1 MPFSASTTV
10 SGPKYCPFLT
20 TIRSYNQPVG
30 PLMTFLEVM
39 TTQAPEVKPSETTR
53 PISPTQ
59 IIVTT
64 ESTSTSP
71 VTSPVTTTEAIYLSP
86 EDLKKIPPGKHR
98 LREIRK
104 NVRRS
109 RGLKAACRKQ
119 ENKNKPVCRRYRLNL
134 KRHRRSLTGLDLQ
147 IFGF

>member
-1 MPFSASTTV
+1 ME
-10 SGPKYCPFLT
+10 
-20 TIRSYNQPVG
+20 
-30 PLMTFLEVM
+30 PLMTFIEVM
-39 TTQAPEVKPSETTR
+39 TTQAPEIKPTETTR
-53 PISPTQ
+53 PMSPTQ

-71 VTSPVTTTEAIYLSP
+71 VTSPMTSPLTTPKENSIYISP
-86 EDLKKIPPGKHR
+86 EDLKEIPPGKNR

-134 KRHRRSLTGLDLQ
+134 KRHRRSLTGLDPP
-147 IFGF
+147 GAPG